1 MLTDFQKKKLGR
13 LFAVLD
19 ADHNNQ
25 LERRDYTE
33 VVSNLVRIH
42 GWSRGSKEYS
52 TAEALYLGIWDKL
65 KALADANGDGKVS
78 LEEFLEFHAQM
89 LSTPEMYQQITVG
102 TVDLLFE
109 AFDRD
114 RDGHLMRDDFRDFF
128 DAYRIQDH
136 AAADEA
142 FAKLDTSGD
151 GNISKEEAMQRVQE
165 YYFSNDPA
173 AGGNWLF
180 GKYS

>member
-1 MLTDFQKKKLGR
+1 MLTDFQKKKLSR

-19 ADHNNQ
+19 ADHNGR
-25 LERRDYTE
+25 LERKDYTD
-33 VVSNLVRIH
+33 VVSNLARIH
-42 GWSRGSKEYS
+42 GWVRGSKEYS
-52 TAEALYLGIWDKL
+52 SAEALYLQIWDSM

-78 LEEFLEFHAQM
+78 TQEFFEFHAQM
-89 LSTPEMYQQITVG
+89 LSTPEMFEQITVG

-114 RDGHLMRDDFRDFF
+114 RDGHLMREDFRDFF
-128 DAYRIQDH
+128 DAYGIQDE
-136 AAADEA
+136 ADEA

-151 GNISKEEAMQRVQE
+151 GKVSKEEALQRVQE

-173 AGGNWLF
+173 APGNLLF
-180 GKYS
+180 GRFQ